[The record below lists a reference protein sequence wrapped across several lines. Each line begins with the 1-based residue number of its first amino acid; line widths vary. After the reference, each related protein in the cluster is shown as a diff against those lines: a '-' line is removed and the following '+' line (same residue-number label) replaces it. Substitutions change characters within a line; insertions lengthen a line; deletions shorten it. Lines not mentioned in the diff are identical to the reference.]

1 MVAPMKL
8 GRMEP
13 SNGDL
18 DQYSAAL
25 ADAVEQALPSW
36 VEGHVTN
43 ILMAF
48 RRKVTDVERA
58 EAQRAG
64 LKAQLE
70 VAQEL
75 RTFLALD
82 IDQQRTNP
90 LAILRL
96 AVRYPTAVL
105 RAAGVP
111 EVKRDDFAEESFP
124 ADVYDLSP
132 ARWLDLGEPVHDA
145 GLMWGAW
152 KAKQH
157 LDRRAALD
165 AARADTN
172 D

>member
-1 MVAPMKL
+1 
-8 GRMEP
+8 MEP
-13 SNGDL
+13 STGDL
-18 DQYSAAL
+18 DQYSSGL
-25 ADAVEQALPSW
+25 ADAVEQALPAW

-48 RRKVTDVERA
+48 RRNVTDAERA
-58 EAQRAG
+58 EAQQAG
-64 LKAQLE
+64 LAAQRE

-90 LAILRL
+90 LAILRQ

-111 EVKRDDFAEESFP
+111 EVKRDEFAEKSFP
-124 ADVYDLSP
+124 TDVYDLSP
-132 ARWLDLGEPVHDA
+132 ARWLDLGEQVHEA

-165 AARADTN
+165 AARPTTGH
-172 D
+172 